1 MLLKKM
7 MINGLGKQEY
17 LLSKVVVVFF
27 AILMDKKDLLT
38 C

>member
-1 MLLKKM
+1 
-7 MINGLGKQEY
+7 MINELGKQEY

-27 AILMDKKDLLT
+27 AILNKKDLLT